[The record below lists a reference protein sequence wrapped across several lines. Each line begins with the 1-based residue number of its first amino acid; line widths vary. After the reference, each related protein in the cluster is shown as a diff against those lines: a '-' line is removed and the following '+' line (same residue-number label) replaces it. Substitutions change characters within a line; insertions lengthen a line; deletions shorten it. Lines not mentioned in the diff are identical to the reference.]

1 MPNAKG
7 SRLLQRCQERSS
19 RLDLLT
25 RILLGVI
32 AGWLTGKA
40 ADGERDGRRFS
51 TGNKQLRDVACG
63 VIGALIGQRLFF
75 WIIIG
80 SSSFGNYATA
90 VLGAI
95 TVVGAAR
102 LIGARLQRARG
113 TAH

>member
-1 MPNAKG
+1 M
-7 SRLLQRCQERSS
+7 
-19 RLDLLT
+19 DLLV
-25 RILLGVI
+25 RILLGAV

-40 ADGERDGRRFS
+40 ADGERDSRRFS
-51 TGNKQLRDVACG
+51 SGDKQVRDVICG

-102 LIGARLQRARG
+102 LIGARLQRARSP
-113 TAH
+113 AH